1 MPPMTHIKKKMKKF
15 SATFLSLFLPF
26 FWLIMTPTALHAK
39 LLKPHL
45 YKDTLDNGLTV
56 LVKEVPGAKVATVQ
70 IWVKAG
76 SIYEGSKEGGITHLI
91 EHMIFKGTKNL
102 GPGAVA
108 AAIEEKG
115 GQINAYTSFEYTVY
129 HATLPARDWGA
140 ALEVLT
146 DAVRNS
152 VFDQGELEREKKV
165 VLEEIGMRND
175 RPEVM
180 FFEAIMRHSYTTH
193 PYRLPV
199 IGTKES
205 VASFSRN
212 DILDYMAK
220 HYQPNNFTV
229 VVVGDVHYEPV
240 INKVTEIFADLPN
253 QQVEP
258 QEVVEETP
266 HNGAKLFALEDA
278 VNQSQMA
285 LVFPIPAFDDP
296 DTPVLDVISGIIG
309 QGDTSRLYEH
319 LRNEKG
325 LVYTIHSSAFTPKYP
340 GLLEIT
346 ATLEQ
351 KKIKEAILASLTEIF
366 KLKYVSVDERELERI
381 KHSLESDFVFN
392 LEKVEGQA
400 RVLGSFEALAGD
412 PREDEYLEKIRAVSL
427 EDIKRVAQKYC
438 DGHRLIAGY
447 LTPKGANIN
456 ITLDE
461 LVQIIKQAEKAAKD
475 SVPSSLVPSYLGNVH
490 RFKLDNGIT
499 LLVREAP
506 QVPTVAIQAV
516 FPGGLMGETSDTNG
530 AFAFISDLLPKSTE
544 KLSARDLSLKIAD
557 MAGDISGFNGK
568 NTFGLKAAFLARFFD
583 DGLELVRDILI
594 NPAFDPEEAR
604 KILPERLAA
613 LKQQKDSLT
622 ATTFLEF
629 NQILFQSHPY
639 ALNNLGSEKALATLS
654 TDDLH
659 KLYNRQAQ
667 PDALVLAVAGDVKAK
682 DVYEKVTKLFGA
694 WQKSGIKQER
704 NDVVLPTSP
713 LKPKISSMARDKE
726 QVHIIIGFLGAA
738 LTSPDRFALEVVD
751 TVLSGQSGRLFTQL
765 RDKQSLAY
773 SLSSFNQ
780 MGLGTGSFGIYIGTS
795 PDKKEEAISSVWQEL
810 NRIRSTPITKEELDK
825 AKNLLLGQY
834 DLSLQTNSAQALDM
848 ALGETYGLGLDFG
861 TQYAQAIARITV
873 DDVVA
878 AAAKY
883 IQPEH
888 YVLVKVGVE

>member
-1 MPPMTHIKKKMKKF
+1 MTKLAI
-15 SATFLSLFLPF
+15 PF
-26 FWLIMTPTALHAK
+26 FSTLLTLLWLIMTPTALHAK

-45 YKDTLDNGLTV
+45 YKDTLDNGLTL
-56 LVKEVPGAKVATVQ
+56 LVKEVPGAKVVTVQ

-76 SIYEGSKEGGITHLI
+76 SIYEGPNEGGITHLI
-91 EHMIFKGTKNL
+91 EHMIFKGTQNR

-129 HATLPARDWGA
+129 HATLPARYWGT

-152 VFDQGELEREKKV
+152 VFDQSELEREKKV

-175 RPEVM
+175 RPEVT
-180 FFEAIMRHSYTTH
+180 FFEAMMKNSYTSH

-199 IGTKES
+199 IGTRES
-205 VASFSRN
+205 VSSFSRE
-212 DILDYMAK
+212 DILGYMAK

-240 INKVTEIFADLPN
+240 INKVTEVFADLPN
-253 QQVEP
+253 QNVEQ
-258 QEVVEETP
+258 QEVSEEP
-266 HNGAKLFALEDA
+266 PVNGVRLFTMEDS

-296 DTPVLDVISGIIG
+296 DTPVLDVLSGILG
-309 QGDTSRLYEH
+309 QGDTSRLYEQ

-325 LVYTIHSSAFTPKYP
+325 LVYNIHSSAFTPKYP

-346 ATLEQ
+346 ATLDQ
-351 KKIKEAILASLTEIF
+351 KQIKEAMLASLIEIF
-366 KLKYVSVDERELERI
+366 KLKYVAVDEQELERI

-427 EDIKRVAQKYC
+427 DDIKRVAQKYC

-447 LTPKGANIN
+447 LTPKESNIN
-456 ITLDE
+456 LNAEE
-461 LVQIIKQAEKAAKD
+461 LVQIVKEAEKVAKE
-475 SVPSSLVPSYLGNVH
+475 SIPSSLVPSYLSNVH

-499 LLVREAP
+499 LLVREEP
-506 QVPTVAIQAV
+506 QVPTVAFQAV
-516 FPGGLMGETSDTNG
+516 FPGGLMGETAETNG

-544 KLSARDLSLKIAD
+544 KLGSRELSLKIAD
-557 MAGDISGFNGK
+557 MAGEISGFNGK
-568 NTFGLKAAFLARFFD
+568 NTFGLKAAFLSRFFD
-583 DGLELVRDILI
+583 DGLELFRDIVI
-594 NPAFDPEEAR
+594 TPAFDPEEAR
-604 KILPERLAA
+604 KISPERLAA
-613 LKQQKDSLT
+613 LKQQKDSLPAIAFT
-622 ATTFLEF
+622 EF

-639 ALNNLGSEKALATLS
+639 ALNSLGSEKAIGSLTAAN
-654 TDDLH
+654 LH
-659 KLYNRQAQ
+659 KLYSLHAQ
-667 PDALVLAVAGDVKAK
+667 PDTLVLAITGDVKAK
-682 DVYEKVTKLFGA
+682 AVYERVNRLFGS
-694 WQKSGIKQER
+694 WRKTGVGLEKK
-704 NDVVLPTSP
+704 DVVAPMPPTV
-713 LKPKISSMARDKE
+713 PKISSLARNKE
-726 QVHIIIGFLGAA
+726 QVHIIIGFLGAT
-738 LTSPDRFALEVVD
+738 LTSPDRFALEVAD

-773 SLSSFNQ
+773 SLSSFNLL
-780 MGLGTGSFGIYIGTS
+780 GLDTGSFGIYIGTS
-795 PDKKEEAISSVWQEL
+795 PDKEKEAIASVWQEL
-810 NRIRSTPITKEELDK
+810 KRIRSTPITKDELDK
-825 AKNLLLGQY
+825 AKNLILGQY

-848 ALGETYGLGLDFG
+848 ALLETYGLGLDFG
-861 TQYAQAIARITV
+861 TQYAKAISQITV
-873 DDVVA
+873 DDVMK

-888 YVLVKVGVE
+888 YVQVKVGVE

>member
-1 MPPMTHIKKKMKKF
+1 MIAAKIKQVTIPLF
-15 SATFLSLFLPF
+15 SVFLTIL
-26 FWLIMTPTALHAK
+26 WLIMTPTALHAK

-45 YKDTLDNGLTV
+45 YKDTLENGLTL
-56 LVKEVPGAKVATVQ
+56 LVKEVPGSKVVTVQ

-76 SIYEGSKEGGITHLI
+76 SIYEGVDEGGITHLI
-91 EHMIFKGTKNL
+91 EHMIFKGTKNR

-129 HATLPARDWGA
+129 HATLPARDWGT

-146 DAVRNS
+146 DAVRFS
-152 VFDQGELEREKKV
+152 VFDKEELEREKKV

-175 RPEVM
+175 RPEVT
-180 FFEAIMRHSYTTH
+180 FFEAMMNHSYTTH

-205 VASFSRN
+205 VSSFSRA
-212 DILDYMAK
+212 DILGYMAK

-240 INKVTEIFADLPN
+240 INKVTEVFADLSN
-253 QQVEP
+253 QNIEP
-258 QEVVEETP
+258 QEVPVEP
-266 HNGAKLFALEDA
+266 PVNGARLFTMEDS

-296 DTPVLDVISGIIG
+296 DTPVLDVLSGIIG

-319 LRNEKG
+319 LRNAKG
-325 LVYTIHSSAFTPKYP
+325 LVYNIHSSAFTPKYP

-346 ATLEQ
+346 ATLDQ
-351 KKIKEAILASLTEIF
+351 TKIKEAMLASLTEIF
-366 KLKYVSVDERELERI
+366 KLKYLSVDEQELERI

-400 RVLGSFEALAGD
+400 RVLGSFEALSGD

-427 EDIKRVAQKYC
+427 DDIKRVAQKYC

-447 LTPKGANIN
+447 LTPKGADIN
-456 ITLDE
+456 LTNEE
-461 LVQIIKQAEKAAKD
+461 LVQITKMAEKEAQN
-475 SVPSSLVPSYLGNVH
+475 SIPSSLVPSYLGNVH

-499 LLVREAP
+499 LLVREEP
-506 QVPTVAIQAV
+506 QVPTVAFQAV
-516 FPGGLMGETSDTNG
+516 FPGGLMGETADTNG
-530 AFAFISDLLPKSTE
+530 AFAFISDLLPKSTD
-544 KLSARDLSLKIAD
+544 KLSARALSLKIAD

-568 NTFGLKAAFLARFFD
+568 NTFGLKAAFLSRFFD
-583 DGLELVRDILI
+583 DGLELFRDILMT
-594 NPAFDPEEAR
+594 PAFDPEEAR
-604 KILPERLAA
+604 KIFPERLAA
-613 LKQQKDSLT
+613 LKHQKDSLT
-622 ATTFLEF
+622 ALAFTEF
-629 NQILFQSHPY
+629 NQILFQRHPY
-639 ALNNLGSEKALATLS
+639 ALNSLGSEKAIANLNAAE
-654 TDDLH
+654 LH
-659 KLYNRQAQ
+659 KLYNRHAQ
-667 PDALVLAVAGDVKAK
+667 PDSLVLSIVGDVKAK
-682 DVYEKVTKLFGA
+682 AVYERVNSLFGS
-694 WQKSGIKQER
+694 WQKSGAGLTKKDI
-704 NDVVLPTSP
+704 VAPTLPPT
-713 LKPKISSMARDKE
+713 PKITSLVRDKE
-726 QVHIIIGFLGAA
+726 QVHIIIGFLGAT

-751 TVLSGQSGRLFTQL
+751 TVLNGQSGRLFSQL

-773 SLSSFNQ
+773 SLSSFNLL
-780 MGLGTGSFGIYIGTS
+780 GLDTGSFGIYIGTS
-795 PDKKEEAISSVWQEL
+795 PDKEKEAITSVWQEL

-825 AKNLLLGQY
+825 AKNLILGQY

-848 ALGETYGLGLDFG
+848 ALSETYGLGLDFG
-861 TQYAQAIARITV
+861 HRYAQAISQITADEV
-873 DDVVA
+873 MQ

-888 YVLVKVGVE
+888 YVQVKVGVE

>member
-1 MPPMTHIKKKMKKF
+1 MG
-15 SATFLSLFLPF
+15 LF
-26 FWLIMTPTALHAK
+26 MTPTALHAK

-45 YKDTLDNGLTV
+45 YKDTLDNGLTL
-56 LVKEVPGAKVATVQ
+56 LVKEVPGSRVATVQ

-76 SIYEGSKEGGITHLI
+76 SIYEGPHEGGITHLI

-108 AAIEEKG
+108 AAIEERG

-129 HATLPARDWGA
+129 HATLPARDWGT
-140 ALEVLT
+140 ALDVLT

-152 VFDQGELEREKKV
+152 VFDPAELEREKKV

-180 FFEAIMRHSYTTH
+180 FFEAMMTNAYTTH

-205 VASFSRN
+205 VSSFTRD
-212 DILDYMAK
+212 DIINYMAK
-220 HYQPNNFTV
+220 HYQPENFTV

-240 INKVTEIFADLPN
+240 IKRVTEVFADLPG
-253 QQVEP
+253 QGREEQEIEEEP
-258 QEVVEETP
+258 AA
-266 HNGAKLFALEDA
+266 NGPKLFAIEDA
-278 VNQSQMA
+278 VNQAQMA
-285 LVFPIPAFDDP
+285 VIFPIPAFDDP
-296 DTPVLDVISGIIG
+296 DTPVLDVLSGIIG
-309 QGDTSRLYEH
+309 QGDTSRLYEE
-319 LRNEKG
+319 LRNDKG
-325 LVYTIHSSAFTPKYP
+325 LVYTIHSSSFTPKYP

-346 ATLEQ
+346 ATLDQ
-351 KKIKEAILASLTEIF
+351 SRIKEALEASLVELF
-366 KLKYVSVDERELERI
+366 KLKYLLVDERELERI

-412 PREDEYLEKIRAVSL
+412 PREDEYLEKIRAVTL
-427 EDIKRVAQKYC
+427 DDVKRVAMKYL

-447 LTPKGANIN
+447 LTPKGANIGL
-456 ITLDE
+456 TREE
-461 LVQIIKQAEKAAKD
+461 LAEISKRADKRAKE

-490 RFKLDNGIT
+490 RFKLANGIT
-499 LLVREAP
+499 LLVREEP

-516 FPGGLMGETSDTNG
+516 FPGGLMGEKAETNG

-544 KLSARDLSLKIAD
+544 TLSSRELSLKIAD

-568 NTFGLKAAFLARFFD
+568 NTFGLKASFLSRFFD
-583 DGLELVRDILI
+583 DGVELVRDILI
-594 NPAFDPEEAR
+594 TPAFDPEEAR

-622 ATTFLEF
+622 SMAFTEF
-629 NQILFQSHPY
+629 NKTLFQTHPY
-639 ALNNLGSEKALATLS
+639 ALNSLGTEQSVTKLGAEE
-654 TDDLH
+654 LH
-659 KLYNRQAQ
+659 RIYKKHAR
-667 PDALVLAVAGDVKAK
+667 PGALVLAVAGDVKAK
-682 DVYEKVTKLFGA
+682 DVFDKINRLFGA
-694 WQKSGIKQER
+694 WPKGDGEGEKLR
-704 NDVVLPTSP
+704 FAAPSP
-713 LKPKISSMARDKE
+713 PARPIISTLARDKE
-726 QVHIIIGFLGAA
+726 QVHIVIGFLGST
-738 LTSPDRFALEVVD
+738 LTSPDRYALEVVD

-773 SLSSFNQ
+773 SLSSFSLL
-780 MGLGTGSFGIYIGTS
+780 GLDTGSFGIYIGTS
-795 PDKKEEAISSVWQEL
+795 PDKKKEAIASVWHEL
-810 NRIRSTPITKEELDK
+810 NRIRQTRITKEELDK
-825 AKNLLLGQY
+825 AKNLILGQY

-848 ALGETYGLGLDFG
+848 ALSETYGLGQDFG
-861 TQYAQAIARITV
+861 NRYAQAINQITADEV
-873 DDVVA
+873 MK

-888 YVLVKVGVE
+888 FVEIKVGAE